1 MRKSWQ
7 IIKEYR
13 LQYYYFLYTFQIIFW
28 IKIFYIPPPP
38 INVLYNFVLTASC
51 NQTIKKKPTDI
62 TILSSNICRV
72 KCYCLSY
79 CWFWPYQ
86 WSTICLCFKIQSLCH
101 YLSPFIW
108 AVHQY
113 SVDCSKAAD
122 DNTRAEALCATASAK
137 KPERTCNGK

>member
-13 LQYYYFLYTFQIIFW
+13 VSLLLFLIHISNNILNKNLLY
-28 IKIFYIPPPP
+28 PPPP
-38 INVLYNFVLTASC
+38 INVLYNFILTASC
-51 NQTIKKKPTDI
+51 NQTINKKAIDI

-122 DNTRAEALCATASAK
+122 DNTRAEALCATASEK